1 MTKNLI
7 VSKIFFSDYNFKN
20 IIDLKVEF
28 LLPKRSL
35 AYYLGSKMCIT
46 LADIV
51 YIIIITSHIYI
62 TTRSA
67 TITDIFG
74 VRTIY
79 IIASFLI
86 LCSACLSFRLL
97 KHQRL
102 QKKEISI

>member
-7 VSKIFFSDYNFKN
+7 VSKIFFSDYNLKN

-51 YIIIITSHIYI
+51 
-62 TTRSA
+62 
-67 TITDIFG
+67 
-74 VRTIY
+74 
-79 IIASFLI
+79 
-86 LCSACLSFRLL
+86 
-97 KHQRL
+97 
-102 QKKEISI
+102 